1 MTEHQHALFNI
12 ILDLNWDY
20 NEEEDPIKQN
30 EIGRLLREK
39 KLELRLDMGE
49 EAYNDFMEQGRK
61 MFAPKQ

>member
-1 MTEHQHALFNI
+1 MTEHQHALFHI

-20 NEEEDPIKQN
+20 NEEQNPIKQN

-49 EAYNDFMEQGRK
+49 EAYNDFMEQGRQ

>member
-1 MTEHQHALFNI
+1 MTEHQHALFHI

-20 NEEEDPIKQN
+20 NVEQNPIKQN

-49 EAYNDFMEQGRK
+49 EAYNEFMEQGRK